1 MSNLIIILLI
11 MVYRVLNNLSSFFF
25 QIHPFTLDFYIRSG
39 FHSFNCDVFS
49 FESFIELNC
58 M

>member
-25 QIHPFTLDFYIRSG
+25 KFIHLHLIFILDL
-39 FHSFNCDVFS
+39 VFILLIVMYLVLS
-49 FESFIELNC
+49 PLLN
-58 M
+58 